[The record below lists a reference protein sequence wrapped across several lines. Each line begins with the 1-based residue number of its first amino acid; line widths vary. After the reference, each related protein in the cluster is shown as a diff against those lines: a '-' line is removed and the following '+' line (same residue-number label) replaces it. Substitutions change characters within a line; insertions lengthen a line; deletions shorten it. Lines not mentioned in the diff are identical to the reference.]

1 MTVTNVDMVGKG
13 QALKDLDQLRK
24 RREKSESAK
33 SWTYYDERE
42 LLIKH
47 IPERYAPEG
56 TDAIIRALNGWY
68 RGFTKRLESGRF
80 DPAQQSLITRAD
92 ALINICIEQIKK
104 YRKYD

>member
-1 MTVTNVDMVGKG
+1 MVDKG
-13 QALKDLDQLRK
+13 QALKDLGVSPRK
-24 RREKSESAK
+24 KRVSGESSK
-33 SWTYYDERE
+33 TWTYTDERE

-47 IPERYAPEG
+47 IPERFAPEG

-68 RGFTKRLESGRF
+68 KGFTKRLESGRF

-92 ALINICIEQIKK
+92 TLINICIKQIKK